1 MCIVLLFNTFIITKY
16 IFVDKTWIRINYKLN
31 YTFEIMHL
39 PYTFKT
45 SEMLGN
51 INQIHQDSL
60 QIAQPPEN
68 PN

>member
-1 MCIVLLFNTFIITKY
+1 
-16 IFVDKTWIRINYKLN
+16 
-31 YTFEIMHL
+31 MHL